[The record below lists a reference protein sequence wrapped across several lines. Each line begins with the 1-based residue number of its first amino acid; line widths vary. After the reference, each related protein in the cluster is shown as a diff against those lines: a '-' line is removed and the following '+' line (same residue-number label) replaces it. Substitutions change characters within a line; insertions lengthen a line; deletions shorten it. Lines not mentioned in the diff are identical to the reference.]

1 MKRLAYNLIR
11 TTVGLAA
18 KQESILPRQISFV
31 SPCQYILSNW
41 DLACFST
48 LNPDDFIRQFLL
60 YYIAIS
66 SQL

>member
-1 MKRLAYNLIR
+1 
-11 TTVGLAA
+11 
-18 KQESILPRQISFV
+18 
-31 SPCQYILSNW
+31 
-41 DLACFST
+41 LACFST